1 MEPLTGGDAGRIR
14 RGDRWLLILV
24 RSIKKIFERGFQ
36 KARYWT
42 LDDDSR
48 AEKNF
53 WRWCHSPR
61 FSHRRAAGNMEPLT
75 GGGAGRIRR
84 GDRWLLILVR
94 SNLKRIFEKGF
105 QKARFWTLEDDSR
118 AEKIFWRRCQF
129 ARFFPCRG
137 EGCLA
142 KCAA

>member
-61 FSHRRAAGNMEPLT
+61 FSHRRAAGNMQPLT
-75 GGGAGRIRR
+75 GGDAVMIR
-84 GDRWLLILVR
+84 GCDRWLLILVR
-94 SNLKRIFEKGF
+94 SDFKKIFERGF
-105 QKARFWTLEDDSR
+105 QKARIWTFKS
-118 AEKIFWRRCQF
+118 
-129 ARFFPCRG
+129 
-137 EGCLA
+137 EGR
-142 KCAA
+142 KR

>member
-1 MEPLTGGDAGRIR
+1 MKTAPSED
-14 RGDRWLLILV
+14 DDECCV
-24 RSIKKIFERGFQ
+24 SEKFQ
-36 KARYWT
+36 KRVST
-42 LDDDSR
+42 L
-48 AEKNF
+48 
-53 WRWCHSPR
+53 PR
-61 FSHRRAAGNMEPLT
+61 FLHRRAAGNMEPLT